1 MLKQAGLSAKFS
13 GEGELVTGQIPAPGQ
28 QIPGGSQVL
37 LYLGETPA
45 EELVS
50 IPDFSGMTRQ
60 QAQACA
66 ETLGLYLLLEGNP
79 ETKDCVI
86 VTAQDIP
93 ADTQVPAGTTVT
105 LTFTD
110 TKAKD

>member
-1 MLKQAGLSAKFS
+1 MDDKDLNQEFDLDDIMKEFS
-13 GEGELVTGQIPAPGQ
+13 DTE
-28 QIPGGSQVL
+28 
-37 LYLGETPA
+37 GETPA